1 MRTILKIFMMLFCVF
16 SYAQT
21 TVTGSITDKNSQP
34 LSGATI
40 IIVGTSTGVV
50 ADFDGNYSITSDMDT
65 PFSIEASSVGFKA
78 MSAEVNSSS
87 TVDFVLE
94 DNSALDEVVVSA
106 SRTPQRIFESPVTIE
121 RFGIKDIRNTASAD
135 FYDGLENLKGV
146 DINVNSLTF
155 KAINTRGFATFANT
169 RFVQLV
175 DGMDNSAPA
184 LNFPLGN
191 LLGMTE
197 TDVLSVEI
205 IPGASSALYGANAFN
220 GILLMESKNPFD
232 HQGISGQYKHGITS
246 QDAAGGD
253 NEFRDLQVRWG
264 HKFSDK
270 VAMKINF
277 AYLRGTDWIANS
289 EVDKLGRV
297 DENGVGLT
305 RAAYNHDGINI
316 YGDEVATNIN
326 GVAQQMEMLGLLPAG
341 ASALVPSVVVSRT
354 GYKEVNLTDH
364 VARSKK
370 ADWGLYW
377 RPDGTDNLEIQ
388 YVGKYGTGETVYQGT
403 NRYAIENFLMTQ
415 HKLEVKHSNF
425 FARAY
430 VTEDN
435 AGDSYDMNFTAI
447 NINRSWKG
455 DTQWFG
461 EYVGGIVQG
470 TLGGLNIDQAHALG
484 RAAADTGRLIPGTQ
498 EYQDAFNAVI
508 TDPDLTTG
516 AKFQDES
523 KVYHSDFNYNFGHM
537 WDWAEVQVGGSY
549 REYSLNSSGTIYT
562 DYDGP
567 ITYGDMGIYTQLV
580 KDMLDDRLRL
590 TAAARYDKA
599 EFSDGAVTPRVALA
613 YTAGENRNHNL
624 RVSYQ
629 TGYRNPTTQ
638 DLFIGLDVGLAR
650 LVGSSPDNPAR
661 YSRNFGTA
669 EAPLGYPISA
679 AGQVATGLPA
689 NLPYGAITGE
699 SAFSNSFSVSSVQ
712 AFAATGNPGLLQ
724 DSGVEYVEAER
735 LQSVEIGYRAKLSP
749 TFTIDA
755 SAYKNA
761 YENFIST
768 EAVISPLYG
777 QVGDNAASILA
788 IANGDFE
795 TWSAYTNADAEV
807 ESWGASIGI
816 IAKVLKNYDLSANYT
831 KSVLEFDEEKYP
843 DFATYWNTPEHKVK
857 VQFGNTNI
865 LENVGFNVAWRWFS
879 DFYWES
885 TFGNG
890 DVPATHVI
898 DAQINFSLPK
908 LNSTI
913 KIGGANLGSHEYFTA
928 FGSGF
933 IGQQYYISWTA
944 FN

>member
-1 MRTILKIFMMLFCVF
+1 MMLFCVF

-21 TVTGSITDKNSQP
+21 TVTGSITDRNSQP
-34 LSGATI
+34 LSGATVV
-40 IIVGTSTGVV
+40 IVGTSTGVV

-65 PFSIEASSVGFKA
+65 PFTIEASSVGFKA

-87 TVDFVLE
+87 TVNFVLE
-94 DNSALDEVVVSA
+94 DNTALDEVVVSA

-121 RFGIKDIRNTASAD
+121 RFGIKDIKTNASAD

-246 QDAAGGD
+246 QDAAGD

-270 VAMKINF
+270 VAMKVNF
-277 AYLRGTDWIANS
+277 AFLLGTDWIADS

-316 YGDEVATNIN
+316 YGDEVATNIKN
-326 GVAQQMEMLGLLPAG
+326 VAQLMEVGGLLPAG

-354 GYKEVNLTDH
+354 GYREVDLTDH

-377 RPDGTDNLEIQ
+377 RPDGTDDLEIQ

-415 HKLEVKHSNF
+415 HKLEVKSPNF
-425 FARAY
+425 FVRTY
-430 VTEDN
+430 MNSDN

-447 NINRSWKG
+447 NINRSWKS
-455 DTQWFG
+455 DNQWFG
-461 EYVGGIVQG
+461 EYVGGIVGG
-470 TLGGLNIDQAHALG
+470 TLAGLTMDAAHALG
-484 RAAADTGRLIPGTQ
+484 RATADTGRLIPGTQ
-498 EYQDAFNAVI
+498 AYMDAKEAVI
-508 TDPDLTTG
+508 TNPDLTTG

-523 KVYHSDFNYNFGHM
+523 KVYHSDWNYNFGHM

-549 REYSLNSSGTIYT
+549 RNYELNSSGTIYT

-567 ITYGDMGIYTQLV
+567 INYGDVGVYTQVV
-580 KDMLDDRLRL
+580 KDMLDDKLRL

-599 EFSDGAVTPRVALA
+599 EFSDGAITPRVALA
-613 YTAGENRNHNL
+613 YTAGEYDNHNF

-638 DLFIGLDVGLAR
+638 DLFIGLDVGIAR

-661 YSRNFGTA
+661 FVRDYSV
-669 EAPLGYPISA
+669 SA
-679 AGQVATGLPA
+679 AGQQLGIPATVTL
-689 NLPYGAITGE
+689 TGE
-699 SAFSNSFSVSSVQ
+699 SAFNNSFSASSVQ
-712 AFAATGNPGLLQ
+712 AMAATGNPALLQ
-724 DSGVEYVEAER
+724 ASGVEYVEAER
-735 LQSVEIGYRAKLSP
+735 LQSIEFGYRAKLSP
-749 TFTIDA
+749 TFIIDA
-755 SAYKNA
+755 NLYRNA

-768 EAVISPLYG
+768 EAVISPYYG
-777 QVGDNAASILA
+777 QVGDNSLSVLA

-795 TWSAYTNADAEV
+795 TYSAYTNADAEV
-807 ESWGASIGI
+807 ESWGATFGMSTKIF
-816 IAKVLKNYDLSANYT
+816 KNYDLSANYT
-831 KSVLEFDEEKYP
+831 KSVLEFDEELYP
-843 DFATYWNTPEHKVK
+843 DFSTYWNTPEHKVK
-857 VQFGNTNI
+857 VQFGNTS
-865 LENVGFNVAWRWFS
+865 LFENVGFNVAWRWFS

-898 DAQINFSLPK
+898 DAQINFTLPK
-908 LNSTI
+908 LKSTI
-913 KIGGANLGSHEYFTA
+913 KIGGANIGSQEYYTA

-944 FN
+944 NNL

>member
-21 TVTGSITDKNSQP
+21 TVTGSVTDKNSQP
-34 LSGATI
+34 LSGATVV
-40 IIVGTSTGVV
+40 IVGTSTGVV

-65 PFSIEASSVGFKA
+65 PFTLEASSVGFKA
-78 MSAEVNSSS
+78 MSAEVSSSS
-87 TVDFVLE
+87 TVNFTLE
-94 DNSALDEVVVSA
+94 DNTALDEVVVSA

-121 RFGIKDIRNTASAD
+121 RFGIKDIATNASAD

-197 TDVLSVEI
+197 TDVLSVEL
-205 IPGASSALYGANAFN
+205 IPGSSSALYGANAFN
-220 GILLMESKNPFD
+220 GILLMESKSPFD

-246 QDAAGGD
+246 QDAAGD
-253 NEFRDLQVRWG
+253 NEFRDVQIRWG

-270 VAMKINF
+270 LAMKVNF
-277 AYLRGTDWIANS
+277 AYLRGTDWIADS

-305 RAAYNHDGINI
+305 RAAHNHDGINI

-326 GVAQQMEMLGLLPAG
+326 GVAQAMEGLGLLPAG
-341 ASALVPSVVVSRT
+341 ASALVPNTVVSRT
-354 GYKEVNLTDH
+354 GYREVDLTDH

-377 RPDGTDNLEIQ
+377 RPNADDFEVS
-388 YVGKYGTGETVYQGT
+388 YVGKIGTGETVYQGT
-403 NRYAIENFLMTQ
+403 NRYGIENFLMTQ
-415 HKLEVKHSNF
+415 HKLEVKDDNF
-425 FARAY
+425 NFKGY
-430 VTEDN
+430 MTSDW

-461 EYVGGIVQG
+461 EYVGAIVLGQ
-470 TLGGLNIDQAHALG
+470 LGGLTIDQAHALG
-484 RAAADTGRLIPGTQ
+484 RNTADTGRLMPGTQ
-498 EYQDAFNAVI
+498 GYLDAFETVVNN
-508 TDPDLTTG
+508 PDLTTG

-523 KVYHSDFNYNFGHM
+523 KVYHADFNYNFGHM

-549 REYSLNSSGTIYT
+549 REYSLNSSGTIFT

-567 ITYGDMGIYTQLV
+567 INYGDFGVYTQWV
-580 KDMLDDRLRL
+580 KNMADDRFTV

-599 EFSDGAVTPRVALA
+599 EFSDGAITPRVALA
-613 YTAGENRNHNL
+613 YTAGKDRNHNIRL
-624 RVSYQ
+624 SYQ

-638 DLFIGLDVGLAR
+638 DLFIGLDVGIAR
-650 LVGSSPDNPAR
+650 LIGSSPDNPAR
-661 YSRNFGTA
+661 YVRD
-669 EAPLGYPISA
+669 YPVSV
-679 AGQVATGLPA
+679 AGQALGAPA
-689 NLPYGAITGE
+689 VVTLTGE
-699 SAFSNSFSVSSVQ
+699 AAFNNSFSASSVQ
-712 AFAATGNPGLLQ
+712 AMAATGNPGLLEA
-724 DSGVEYVEAER
+724 SGVEHVKPEQM
-735 LQSVEIGYRAKLSP
+735 QSIEFGWRAKLSN

-755 SAYKNA
+755 NIYRNA
-761 YENFIST
+761 YQDFIST
-768 EAVISPLYG
+768 EAVISPYYG
-777 QVGDNAASILA
+777 QVGDNGLSILA

-795 TWSAYTNADAEV
+795 TYSAYTNTDAEI
-807 ESWGASIGI
+807 ESWGATVGVRTKIFNG
-816 IAKVLKNYDLSANYT
+816 YDLSANYT
-831 KSVLEFDEEKYP
+831 KSVLEFDQEAYP
-843 DFATYWNTPEHKVK
+843 DFATNWNTPEDKWK
-857 VQFGNTNI
+857 VQFGNTN
-865 LENVGFNVAWRWFS
+865 LFDNVGFNVAWRWFS
-879 DFYWES
+879 DFYWEA

-890 DVPATHVI
+890 DVPSTHVI
-898 DAQINFSLPK
+898 DAQINFTLPK
-908 LNSTI
+908 WNSVI
-913 KIGGANLGSHEYFTA
+913 KIGGANIGGDEYFTA

-933 IGQQYYISWTA
+933 IGTQYYISWTA
-944 FN
+944 NN

>member
-1 MRTILKIFMMLFCVF
+1 MLFCVF

-21 TVTGSITDKNSQP
+21 TVTGSITDRNSQP
-34 LSGATI
+34 LSGATV

-65 PFSIEASSVGFKA
+65 PFSIEASSVGFIA
-78 MSAEVNSSS
+78 TSTEVSSSS
-87 TVDFVLE
+87 TVNFVLE
-94 DNSALDEVVVSA
+94 DNTALDEVVVSA
-106 SRTPQRIFESPVTIE
+106 SRTPQRIFESPVTVE
-121 RFGIKDIRNTASAD
+121 RFGIKDIKTTASAD

-155 KAINTRGFATFANT
+155 KAVNTRGFATFANT

-205 IPGASSALYGANAFN
+205 LPGPSSVLYGANAFN

-232 HQGISGQYKHGITS
+232 YQGISGQYKHGITS
-246 QDAAGGD
+246 SDAAGD

-270 VAMKINF
+270 VAMKVNF
-277 AYLRGTDWIANS
+277 AYLRGTDWIADS

-305 RAAYNHDGINI
+305 RAAHNHDGINI
-316 YGDEVATNIN
+316 YGDEVATDIN
-326 GVAQQMEMLGLLPAG
+326 GVAQSMEALGLLPAG
-341 ASALVPSVVVSRT
+341 ASALVPSTVVSRT
-354 GYKEVNLTDH
+354 GYREVDLTDH

-388 YVGKYGTGETVYQGT
+388 YVGKIGTGETVYQGT
-403 NRYAIENFLMTQ
+403 NRYGIENFLMTQ
-415 HKLEVKHSNF
+415 HKLEVKSPNF
-425 FARAY
+425 FVRTY

-461 EYVGGIVQG
+461 EYVGGVVGG
-470 TLGGLNIDQAHALG
+470 TLAGLTIDAAHALG
-484 RAAADTGRLIPGTQ
+484 RATADTGRLEPGTQ
-498 EYQDAFNAVI
+498 AYQDAFTAVVN
-508 TDPDLTTG
+508 DPNLLTG
-516 AKFQDES
+516 AKFQDQS

-549 REYSLNSSGTIYT
+549 RNYELNSSGTIYT

-567 ITYGDMGIYTQLV
+567 INYGDMGLYTQVV
-580 KDMLDDRLRL
+580 KDMLDDRLRI

-599 EFSDGAVTPRVALA
+599 EFSDGAMTPRVSFA
-613 YTAGENRNHNL
+613 YTAGENKNHNIRL
-624 RVSYQ
+624 SYQ

-638 DLFIGLDVGLAR
+638 DLFIGLDVGIAR
-650 LVGSSPDNPAR
+650 LVGSSPDNPSR
-661 YSRNFGTA
+661 YIRNFGTA
-669 EAPLGYPISA
+669 EAPVGYPISA
-679 AGQVATGLPA
+679 AGQALGYPA

-699 SAFSNSFSVSSVQ
+699 NAFSNSFSASSVQ
-712 AFAATGNPGLLQ
+712 AMAAAGDPGLLQ
-724 DSGVEYVEAER
+724 DSGVEYVKAER
-735 LQSVEIGYRAKLSP
+735 LQSIELGYRSKISP
-749 TFTIDA
+749 TFIIDA
-755 SAYKNA
+755 NVYRNA

-777 QVGDNAASILA
+777 QVGDNGLSILA

-795 TWSAYTNADAEV
+795 TFSAYTNADVDV
-807 ESWGASIGI
+807 ESWGASIGVMTKI
-816 IAKVLKNYDLSANYT
+816 FKNYDLSANYT
-831 KSVLEFDEEKYP
+831 KSVLEFDEELYP
-843 DFATYWNTPEHKVK
+843 DFSTNWNTPEHKIK

-865 LENVGFNVAWRWFS
+865 FDNVGFNVAWRWFS
-879 DFYWES
+879 DFYWEAA
-885 TFGNG
+885 FGNG

-898 DAQINFSLPK
+898 DAQINFTIPK

-913 KIGGANLGSHEYFTA
+913 KIGGANLGSQEYFTA

-944 FN
+944 NNL

>member
-1 MRTILKIFMMLFCVF
+1 MLFCVF

-21 TVTGSITDKNSQP
+21 TVTGSVTDSNSQP
-34 LSGATI
+34 LSGATVV
-40 IIVGTSTGVV
+40 IVGTSTGVV

-65 PFSIEASSVGFKA
+65 PFTLQASSVGFTA
-78 MSAEVNSSS
+78 MSAEVSSSS
-87 TVDFVLE
+87 TVNFVLE
-94 DNSALDEVVVSA
+94 DNTALDEVVVSA

-121 RFGIKDIRNTASAD
+121 RFGIKDIATNASAD

-197 TDVLSVEI
+197 TDVLSVEL
-205 IPGASSALYGANAFN
+205 IPGSSSALYGANAFN
-220 GILLMESKNPFD
+220 GILLMESKSPFD

-246 QDAAGGD
+246 QDAAGD
-253 NEFRDLQVRWG
+253 NEFRDVQIRWG

-270 VAMKINF
+270 LAMKVNF
-277 AYLRGTDWIANS
+277 AYLRGTDWIADS

-305 RAAYNHDGINI
+305 RAAHNHDGINI

-326 GVAQQMEMLGLLPAG
+326 GVAQAMEGLGLLPAG
-341 ASALVPSVVVSRT
+341 ASALVPNTVVSRT
-354 GYKEVNLTDH
+354 GYREVDLTDH

-377 RPDGTDNLEIQ
+377 RPNADDFEVS
-388 YVGKYGTGETVYQGT
+388 YVGKIGTGETVYQGT
-403 NRYAIENFLMTQ
+403 NRYGIENFLMTQ
-415 HKLEVKHSNF
+415 HKLEVKDDNF
-425 FARAY
+425 NFKGY
-430 VTEDN
+430 MTSDW

-461 EYVGGIVQG
+461 EYVGAIVLGQ
-470 TLGGLNIDQAHALG
+470 LGGLTIDQAHALG
-484 RAAADTGRLIPGTQ
+484 RNTADTGRLMPGTQ
-498 EYQDAFNAVI
+498 GYLDAFETVVNN
-508 TDPDLTTG
+508 PDLTTG

-523 KVYHSDFNYNFGHM
+523 KVYHADFNYNFGHM

-549 REYSLNSSGTIYT
+549 REYSLNSSGTIFT

-567 ITYGDMGIYTQLV
+567 INYGDFGVYTQWV
-580 KDMLDDRLRL
+580 KNMADDRFTV

-599 EFSDGAVTPRVALA
+599 EFSDGAITPRVALA
-613 YTAGENRNHNL
+613 YTAGKDRNHNIRL
-624 RVSYQ
+624 SYQ

-638 DLFIGLDVGLAR
+638 DLFIGLDVGIAR
-650 LVGSSPDNPAR
+650 LIGSSPDNPAR
-661 YSRNFGTA
+661 YVRD
-669 EAPLGYPISA
+669 YPVSV
-679 AGQVATGLPA
+679 AGQALGAPA
-689 NLPYGAITGE
+689 VVTLTGE
-699 SAFSNSFSVSSVQ
+699 AAFNNSFSASSVQ
-712 AFAATGNPGLLQ
+712 AMAATGNPGLLEA
-724 DSGVEYVEAER
+724 SGVEHVKPEQM
-735 LQSVEIGYRAKLSP
+735 QSIEFGWRAKLSN

-755 SAYKNA
+755 NIYRNA
-761 YENFIST
+761 YQDFIST
-768 EAVISPLYG
+768 EAVISPYYG
-777 QVGDNAASILA
+777 QVGDNGLSILA

-795 TWSAYTNADAEV
+795 TYSAYTNTDAEI
-807 ESWGASIGI
+807 ESWGATVGVRTKIFNG
-816 IAKVLKNYDLSANYT
+816 YDLSANYT
-831 KSVLEFDEEKYP
+831 KSVLEFDQEAYP
-843 DFATYWNTPEHKVK
+843 DFSTNWNTPEDKWK
-857 VQFGNTNI
+857 VQFGNTN
-865 LENVGFNVAWRWFS
+865 LFDNVGFNVAWRWFS
-879 DFYWES
+879 DFYWEA

-890 DVPATHVI
+890 DVPSTHVI
-898 DAQINFSLPK
+898 DAQINFTLPK
-908 LNSTI
+908 WNSVI
-913 KIGGANLGSHEYFTA
+913 KIGGANIGGDEYFTA

-933 IGQQYYISWTA
+933 IGTQYYISWTA
-944 FN
+944 NN

>member
-34 LSGATI
+34 LSGATVV
-40 IIVGTSTGVV
+40 IVGSSTGVV

-65 PFSIEASSVGFKA
+65 PFTLQASSVGFQA
-78 MSAEVNSSS
+78 MSAEVSSSS

-121 RFGIKDIRNTASAD
+121 RFGTKDIATTASAD

-197 TDVLSVEI
+197 TDVLSVEL
-205 IPGASSALYGANAFN
+205 IPGSSSALYGANAFN

-232 HQGISGQYKHGITS
+232 HQGLSGQYKHGITS
-246 QDAAGGD
+246 QDAAGD
-253 NEFRDLQVRWG
+253 NEFRDVQIRWG

-270 VAMKINF
+270 LAMKVNF
-277 AYLRGTDWIANS
+277 AYLRGTDWIADS

-297 DENGVGLT
+297 DDNGVGLT
-305 RAAYNHDGINI
+305 RAAHHHDGINI
-316 YGDEVATNIN
+316 YGDEVATNIKN
-326 GVAQQMEMLGLLPAG
+326 VAELMEPMGLLPAG
-341 ASALVPSVVVSRT
+341 ASALVPSVIVTRT
-354 GYKEVNLTDH
+354 GYREVDLTDH

-377 RPDGTDNLEIQ
+377 RPNADDFQVSYI
-388 YVGKYGTGETVYQGT
+388 GKIGTGETVYQGT
-403 NRYAIENFLMTQ
+403 NRYGIENFLMTQ
-415 HKLEVKHSNF
+415 HKLEVKDDNF
-425 FARAY
+425 RFHTY
-430 VTEDN
+430 MTSDW

-447 NINRSWKG
+447 NINRMWKP
-455 DTQWFG
+455 DLNWFA
-461 EYVGGIVQG
+461 EYVGGIVLGQ
-470 TLGGLNIDQAHALG
+470 LGGLTIDQAHALG
-484 RAAADTGRLIPGTQ
+484 RSSADTGRFMPGSQ
-498 EYQDAFNAVI
+498 EYMDAFESVVTN
-508 TDPDLTTG
+508 PDLTTG

-523 KVYHSDFNYNFGHM
+523 KVYHTDFNYNFGHM

-549 REYSLNSSGTIYT
+549 REYALNSSGTIFT

-567 ITYGDMGIYTQLV
+567 IHYGDLGIYTQWV
-580 KDMLDDRLRL
+580 KNMADDRFTV

-599 EFSDGAVTPRVALA
+599 EFSDGAITPRVALA
-613 YTAGENRNHNL
+613 YTAGKDRNHNIRL
-624 RVSYQ
+624 SYQ

-638 DLFIGLDVGLAR
+638 DLFIGLDVGIAR
-650 LVGSSPDNPAR
+650 LIGSSPDNPAR
-661 YSRNFGTA
+661 YVRDYA
-669 EAPLGYPISA
+669 VSA
-679 AGQVATGLPA
+679 AGQALGVPATVTL
-689 NLPYGAITGE
+689 TGE
-699 SAFSNSFSVSSVQ
+699 AAFDNSFSASSVQ
-712 AFAATGNPGLLQ
+712 AMAATGNPGLLEA
-724 DSGVEYVEAER
+724 SGVEYVKAEQM
-735 LQSVEIGYRAKLSP
+735 QSIEFGWRAKLSN

-755 SAYKNA
+755 NIYRNA
-761 YENFIST
+761 YQDFIST
-768 EAVISPLYG
+768 EAVISPYYG
-777 QVGDNAASILA
+777 QVGDNGLSILA

-795 TWSAYTNADAEV
+795 TYSAYTNTDAEI
-807 ESWGASIGI
+807 ESWGATVGVRTKIF
-816 IAKVLKNYDLSANYT
+816 NDYDLSANYT
-831 KSVLEFDEEKYP
+831 KSVLEFDQEAYP
-843 DFATYWNTPEHKVK
+843 DFATNWNTPEDKWK
-857 VQFGNTNI
+857 VQFGNTN
-865 LENVGFNVAWRWFS
+865 LFDNVGFNVAWRWFT

-890 DVPATHVI
+890 DVPSTHVI
-898 DAQINFSLPK
+898 DAQINFTLPK
-908 LNSTI
+908 WNSVI
-913 KIGGANLGSHEYFTA
+913 KIGGANIGGDEYFTA

-933 IGQQYYISWTA
+933 IGTQYYISWTA
-944 FN
+944 NN

>member
-1 MRTILKIFMMLFCVF
+1 MMLFCVF

-21 TVTGSITDKNSQP
+21 TVTGSITDRNSQP
-34 LSGATI
+34 LSGATVV
-40 IIVGTSTGVV
+40 IVGTSTGVV

-65 PFSIEASSVGFKA
+65 PFTIEASSVGFKA

-94 DNSALDEVVVSA
+94 DNTALDEVVVSA

-121 RFGIKDIRNTASAD
+121 RFGIKDIKTNASAD

-246 QDAAGGD
+246 QDAAGD

-270 VAMKINF
+270 LAMKVNF
-277 AYLRGTDWIANS
+277 AFLLGTDWIADS

-316 YGDEVATNIN
+316 YGDEVATNIKN
-326 GVAQQMEMLGLLPAG
+326 VAQLMETGGLLPAG

-354 GYKEVNLTDH
+354 GYREVDLTDH

-377 RPDGTDNLEIQ
+377 RPDGTDDLEIQ

-415 HKLEVKHSNF
+415 HKLEVKSPNF
-425 FARAY
+425 FVRTY
-430 VTEDN
+430 MNSDN

-447 NINRSWKG
+447 NINRSWKS
-455 DTQWFG
+455 DNQWFG
-461 EYVGGIVQG
+461 EYVGGIVGG
-470 TLGGLNIDQAHALG
+470 TLAGLTMDAAHALG
-484 RAAADTGRLIPGTQ
+484 RATADTGRLIPGTQ
-498 EYQDAFNAVI
+498 AYMDAKEAVI
-508 TDPDLTTG
+508 TNPDLTTG

-523 KVYHSDFNYNFGHM
+523 KVYHSDWNYNFGHM

-549 REYSLNSSGTIYT
+549 RNYELNSSGTIYT

-567 ITYGDMGIYTQLV
+567 INYGDVGVYTQVV
-580 KDMLDDRLRL
+580 KDMLDDKLRL

-599 EFSDGAVTPRVALA
+599 EFSDGAITPRVALA
-613 YTAGENRNHNL
+613 YTAGEYDNHNF

-638 DLFIGLDVGLAR
+638 DLFIGLDVGIAR

-661 YSRNFGTA
+661 FIRDYSV
-669 EAPLGYPISA
+669 SA
-679 AGQVATGLPA
+679 AGQQLGIPATVTL
-689 NLPYGAITGE
+689 TGE
-699 SAFSNSFSVSSVQ
+699 SAFNNSFSASSVQ
-712 AFAATGNPGLLQ
+712 AMAATGNPALLQ
-724 DSGVEYVEAER
+724 ASGVEYVEAER
-735 LQSVEIGYRAKLSP
+735 LQSIEFGYRAKLSP
-749 TFTIDA
+749 TFIIDA
-755 SAYKNA
+755 NLYRNA

-768 EAVISPLYG
+768 EAVISPYYG
-777 QVGDNAASILA
+777 QVGD
-788 IANGDFE
+788 
-795 TWSAYTNADAEV
+795 
-807 ESWGASIGI
+807 
-816 IAKVLKNYDLSANYT
+816 LS
-831 KSVLEFDEEKYP
+831 LI
-843 DFATYWNTPEHKVK
+843 H
-857 VQFGNTNI
+857 I
-865 LENVGFNVAWRWFS
+865 
-879 DFYWES
+879 
-885 TFGNG
+885 
-890 DVPATHVI
+890 
-898 DAQINFSLPK
+898 
-908 LNSTI
+908 
-913 KIGGANLGSHEYFTA
+913 
-928 FGSGF
+928 
-933 IGQQYYISWTA
+933 
-944 FN
+944 

>member
-1 MRTILKIFMMLFCVF
+1 VF

-21 TVTGSITDKNSQP
+21 TVTGSVTDSNSQP
-34 LSGATI
+34 LSGATVV
-40 IIVGTSTGVV
+40 IVGTSTGVV

-65 PFSIEASSVGFKA
+65 PFTLQASSVGFTA
-78 MSAEVNSSS
+78 MSAEVSSSS
-87 TVDFVLE
+87 TVNFVLE
-94 DNSALDEVVVSA
+94 DNTALDEVVVSA

-121 RFGIKDIRNTASAD
+121 RFGIKDIATNASAD

-197 TDVLSVEI
+197 TDVLSVEL
-205 IPGASSALYGANAFN
+205 IPGSSSALYGANAFN
-220 GILLMESKNPFD
+220 GILLMESKSPFD

-246 QDAAGGD
+246 QDAAGD
-253 NEFRDLQVRWG
+253 NEFRDVQIRWG

-270 VAMKINF
+270 LAMKVNF
-277 AYLRGTDWIANS
+277 AYLRGTDWIADS

-305 RAAYNHDGINI
+305 RAAHNHDGINI

-326 GVAQQMEMLGLLPAG
+326 GVAQSMEALGLLPSG
-341 ASALVPSVVVSRT
+341 ASALVPSTVVSRT
-354 GYKEVNLTDH
+354 GYREVDLTDH

-377 RPDGTDNLEIQ
+377 RPNADDFEVS
-388 YVGKYGTGETVYQGT
+388 YVGKIGTGETVYQGT
-403 NRYAIENFLMTQ
+403 NRYGIENFLMTQ
-415 HKLEVKHSNF
+415 HKLEVKDDNF
-425 FARAY
+425 NFKGY
-430 VTEDN
+430 MTSDW

-461 EYVGGIVQG
+461 EYVGAIVLGQ
-470 TLGGLNIDQAHALG
+470 LGGLTIDQAHALG
-484 RAAADTGRLIPGTQ
+484 RNTADTGRLMPGTQ
-498 EYQDAFNAVI
+498 GYLDAFETVVNN
-508 TDPDLTTG
+508 PDLTTG

-523 KVYHSDFNYNFGHM
+523 KVYHADFNYNFGHM

-549 REYSLNSSGTIYT
+549 REYSLNSSGTIFT

-567 ITYGDMGIYTQLV
+567 INYGDFGVYTQWV
-580 KDMLDDRLRL
+580 KNMADDRFTV

-599 EFSDGAVTPRVALA
+599 EFSDGAITPRVALA
-613 YTAGENRNHNL
+613 YTAGKDRNHNIRL
-624 RVSYQ
+624 SYQ

-638 DLFIGLDVGLAR
+638 DLFIGLDVGIAR
-650 LVGSSPDNPAR
+650 LIGSSPDNPAR
-661 YSRNFGTA
+661 YVRD
-669 EAPLGYPISA
+669 YPVSV
-679 AGQVATGLPA
+679 AGQALGAPA
-689 NLPYGAITGE
+689 VVTLTGE
-699 SAFSNSFSVSSVQ
+699 AAFNNSFSASSVQ
-712 AFAATGNPGLLQ
+712 AMAATGNPGLLEA
-724 DSGVEYVEAER
+724 SGVEHVKPEQM
-735 LQSVEIGYRAKLSP
+735 QSIEFGWRAKLSN

-755 SAYKNA
+755 NIYRNA
-761 YENFIST
+761 YQDFIST
-768 EAVISPLYG
+768 EAVISPYYG
-777 QVGDNAASILA
+777 QVGDNGLSILA

-795 TWSAYTNADAEV
+795 TYSAYTNTDAEI
-807 ESWGASIGI
+807 ESWGATVGVRTKIFNG
-816 IAKVLKNYDLSANYT
+816 YDLSANYT
-831 KSVLEFDEEKYP
+831 KSVLEFDQEAYP
-843 DFATYWNTPEHKVK
+843 DFATNWNTPEDKWK
-857 VQFGNTNI
+857 VQFGNTN
-865 LENVGFNVAWRWFS
+865 LFDNVGFNVAWRWFS
-879 DFYWES
+879 DFYWEA

-890 DVPATHVI
+890 DVPSTHVI
-898 DAQINFSLPK
+898 DAQINFTIPK
-908 LNSTI
+908 WNSVI
-913 KIGGANLGSHEYFTA
+913 KIGGANIGGDEYFTA

-933 IGQQYYISWTA
+933 IGTQYYISWTA
-944 FN
+944 NN

>member
-21 TVTGSITDKNSQP
+21 TVTGSVTDNNSQP
-34 LSGATI
+34 LSGATVV
-40 IIVGTSTGVV
+40 IVGTSTGVV

-65 PFSIEASSVGFKA
+65 PFTLQASSVGFTA
-78 MSAEVNSSS
+78 MSAEVSSSS
-87 TVDFVLE
+87 TVNFVLE
-94 DNSALDEVVVSA
+94 DNTALDEVVVSA

-121 RFGIKDIRNTASAD
+121 RFGIKDIATNASAD

-155 KAINTRGFATFANT
+155 KAINTRGFSTFANT

-197 TDVLSVEI
+197 TDVLSVEL
-205 IPGASSALYGANAFN
+205 IPGSSSALYGANAFN
-220 GILLMESKNPFD
+220 GILLMESKSPFD

-246 QDAAGGD
+246 QDAAGD
-253 NEFRDLQVRWG
+253 NEFRDVQIRWG

-270 VAMKINF
+270 LAMKVNF
-277 AYLRGTDWIANS
+277 AYLRGTDWIADS

-305 RAAYNHDGINI
+305 RAAHNHDGINI

-326 GVAQQMEMLGLLPAG
+326 GVAQAMEGLGLLPAG
-341 ASALVPSVVVSRT
+341 ASALVPNTVVSRT
-354 GYKEVNLTDH
+354 GYREVDLTDH

-377 RPDGTDNLEIQ
+377 RPNADDFEVS
-388 YVGKYGTGETVYQGT
+388 YVGKIGTGETVYQGT
-403 NRYAIENFLMTQ
+403 NRYGIENFLMTQ
-415 HKLEVKHSNF
+415 HKLEVKDDNF
-425 FARAY
+425 NFKGY
-430 VTEDN
+430 MTSDW

-461 EYVGGIVQG
+461 EYVGAIVLGQ
-470 TLGGLNIDQAHALG
+470 LGGLTIDQAHALG
-484 RAAADTGRLIPGTQ
+484 RNTADTGRLMPGTQ
-498 EYQDAFNAVI
+498 GYLDAFETVVNN
-508 TDPDLTTG
+508 PDLTTG

-523 KVYHSDFNYNFGHM
+523 KVYHADFNYNFGHM

-549 REYSLNSSGTIYT
+549 REYALNSSGTIFT

-567 ITYGDMGIYTQLV
+567 IHYGDLGIYTQWV
-580 KDMLDDRLRL
+580 KNMADDRFTV

-599 EFSDGAVTPRVALA
+599 EFSDGAITPRVALA
-613 YTAGENRNHNL
+613 YTAGKDRNHNIRL
-624 RVSYQ
+624 SYQ

-638 DLFIGLDVGLAR
+638 DLFIGLDVGIAR
-650 LVGSSPDNPAR
+650 LIGSSPDNPAR
-661 YSRNFGTA
+661 YVRD
-669 EAPLGYPISA
+669 YPVSV
-679 AGQVATGLPA
+679 AGQALGAPA
-689 NLPYGAITGE
+689 VVTLTGE
-699 SAFSNSFSVSSVQ
+699 AAFNNSFSASSVQ
-712 AFAATGNPGLLQ
+712 AMAATGNPGLLEA
-724 DSGVEYVEAER
+724 SGVEHVKPEQM
-735 LQSVEIGYRAKLSP
+735 QSIEFGWRAKLSN

-755 SAYKNA
+755 NIYRNA
-761 YENFIST
+761 YQDFIST
-768 EAVISPLYG
+768 EAVISPYYG
-777 QVGDNAASILA
+777 QVGDNGLSILA

-795 TWSAYTNADAEV
+795 TYSAYTNTDAEI
-807 ESWGASIGI
+807 ESWGATVGVRTKIFNG
-816 IAKVLKNYDLSANYT
+816 YDLSANYT
-831 KSVLEFDEEKYP
+831 KSVLEFDQEAYP
-843 DFATYWNTPEHKVK
+843 DFSTNWNTPEDKWK
-857 VQFGNTNI
+857 VQFGNTN
-865 LENVGFNVAWRWFS
+865 LFDNVGFNVAWRWFS
-879 DFYWES
+879 DFYWEA

-890 DVPATHVI
+890 DVPSTHVI
-898 DAQINFSLPK
+898 DAQINFTLPK
-908 LNSTI
+908 WNSVI
-913 KIGGANLGSHEYFTA
+913 KIGGANIGGDEYFTA

-933 IGQQYYISWTA
+933 IGTQYYISWTA
-944 FN
+944 NN

>member
-34 LSGATI
+34 LSGATVV
-40 IIVGTSTGVV
+40 IVGSSTGVV

-65 PFSIEASSVGFKA
+65 PFTLQASSVGFKA
-78 MSAEVNSSS
+78 MSAEVSSSS
-87 TVDFVLE
+87 TVNFVLE

-121 RFGIKDIRNTASAD
+121 RFGTKDIATTASAD

-197 TDVLSVEI
+197 TDVLSVEL
-205 IPGASSALYGANAFN
+205 IPGSSSALYGANAFN

-232 HQGISGQYKHGITS
+232 HQGLSGQYKHGITS
-246 QDAAGGD
+246 QDAAGD
-253 NEFRDLQVRWG
+253 NEFRDVQIRWG

-270 VAMKINF
+270 LAMKVNF
-277 AYLRGTDWIANS
+277 AYLRGTDWIADS

-305 RAAYNHDGINI
+305 RAAHHHDGINI
-316 YGDEVATNIN
+316 YGDEVATNIKN
-326 GVAQQMEMLGLLPAG
+326 VAELMEPMGLLPAG
-341 ASALVPSVVVSRT
+341 ASALVPSVIVTRT
-354 GYKEVNLTDH
+354 GYREVDLTDH

-377 RPDGTDNLEIQ
+377 RPNADDFQVSYI
-388 YVGKYGTGETVYQGT
+388 GKIGTGETVYQGT
-403 NRYAIENFLMTQ
+403 NRYGIENFLMTQ
-415 HKLEVKHSNF
+415 HKLEVKDDNF
-425 FARAY
+425 RFHTY
-430 VTEDN
+430 MTSDW

-447 NINRSWKG
+447 NINRMWKP
-455 DTQWFG
+455 DLNWFA
-461 EYVGGIVQG
+461 EYVGGIVLGQ
-470 TLGGLNIDQAHALG
+470 LGGLTIDQAHALG
-484 RAAADTGRLIPGTQ
+484 RSSADTGRFMPGSQ
-498 EYQDAFNAVI
+498 EYMDAFESVVTN
-508 TDPDLTTG
+508 PDLTTG

-523 KVYHSDFNYNFGHM
+523 KVYHTDFNYNFGHM

-549 REYSLNSSGTIYT
+549 REYALNSSGTIFT

-567 ITYGDMGIYTQLV
+567 IHYGDLGIYTQWV
-580 KDMLDDRLRL
+580 KNMADDRFTV

-599 EFSDGAVTPRVALA
+599 EFSDGAITPRVALA
-613 YTAGENRNHNL
+613 YTAGKDRNHNIRL
-624 RVSYQ
+624 SYQ

-638 DLFIGLDVGLAR
+638 DLFIGLDVGIAR
-650 LVGSSPDNPAR
+650 LIGSSPDNPAR
-661 YSRNFGTA
+661 YVRDYA
-669 EAPLGYPISA
+669 VSA
-679 AGQVATGLPA
+679 AGQALGVPATVTL
-689 NLPYGAITGE
+689 TGE
-699 SAFSNSFSVSSVQ
+699 AAFDNSFSASSVQ
-712 AFAATGNPGLLQ
+712 AMAATGNPGLLEA
-724 DSGVEYVEAER
+724 SGVEYVKAEQM
-735 LQSVEIGYRAKLSP
+735 QSIEFGWRAKLSN

-755 SAYKNA
+755 NIYRNA
-761 YENFIST
+761 YQDFIST
-768 EAVISPLYG
+768 EAVISPYYG
-777 QVGDNAASILA
+777 QVGDNGLSILA

-795 TWSAYTNADAEV
+795 TYSAYTNTDAEI
-807 ESWGASIGI
+807 ESWGATVGVRTKIF
-816 IAKVLKNYDLSANYT
+816 NDYDLSANYT
-831 KSVLEFDEEKYP
+831 KSVLEFDQEAYP
-843 DFATYWNTPEHKVK
+843 DFATNWNTPEDKWK
-857 VQFGNTNI
+857 VQFGNTN
-865 LENVGFNVAWRWFS
+865 LFDNVGFNVAWRWFT

-890 DVPATHVI
+890 DVPSTHVI
-898 DAQINFSLPK
+898 DAQINFTLPK
-908 LNSTI
+908 WNSVI
-913 KIGGANLGSHEYFTA
+913 KIGGANIGGDEYFTA

-933 IGQQYYISWTA
+933 IGTQYYISWTA
-944 FN
+944 NN